1 MVEKITSAFKNTSNQ
16 LSVKR
21 MSFRTLLNLIILYE
35 EKYCI
40 ILDMISRIKRKKR
53 KIISRL

>member
-21 MSFRTLLNLIILYE
+21 MSFRTLLSLIILYE

-40 ILDMISRIKRKKR
+40 ILDMISRIKRKKNV
-53 KIISRL
+53 KL